1 MSLSTYKK
9 KRDFSNTAEPTG
21 GKSKG
26 KQHIFVIQRHHA
38 TALHYDFRL
47 EVDGVLKSWAVPK
60 GPSLDPQDKRLA
72 MQVEDHPYD
81 YKDFEGTIPAGN
93 YGAGDVFIWDKGTFE
108 LLEPKTDHF
117 DKEAVKDIKAGS
129 LKVILKGKKLK
140 GEFALVKMKGRGE
153 RSWLLIKHRDK
164 YAVEGYNSEDHT
176 PQRVK
181 DKGVKVKEAA
191 KERKKK
197 APVKKS
203 EPPARNTT
211 VPKKQSGK
219 HKIKAIY
226 RPMLTTL
233 VDEPFDR
240 EGWIFETKWDGYRA
254 IAAVNEGK
262 VALYSRNQVAF
273 NKDYPPVVA
282 ALSNIQHNV
291 VLDGEVVVL
300 DKKQQSDFQGLQN
313 YKTTGKGN
321 LCYVVFDLL
330 HLDGNELQELPLL
343 QRKALLETLLA
354 QLNDE
359 RILFSAHL
367 EDKGLQL
374 FKKAQQ
380 RAWEGIIA
388 KDGASTYEENRRGNT
403 WLKIKI
409 IQQQEAVICGY
420 TEPRGS
426 RKQIGALILAVYEK
440 SKLRYVGHCGG
451 GLNTQLIDDLYRQ
464 LQPLRRKTSPL
475 EEKVKVNMPVTWVQP
490 KLVCEVKFSSWTA
503 EGILRQPI
511 FTGLRVDKPV
521 KEVHQETAKSVH
533 MGKTKKGI
541 PPTTKVTTAEGAEKE
556 RTLSLNSHKVALTN
570 QQKIYWPKEKI
581 TKGQMIDYYLAVAA
595 YLLPHI
601 KDRPLSLNRFPNG
614 ITGPSFYQKD
624 LDLENVP
631 GWIKSIPIH
640 SDSSHKDI
648 DYLLCN
654 NEATLAYM
662 ANLGCIEINPWLSRT
677 RSLDKPDFIVLDL
690 DPEDISFRHV
700 VETALCIKEILDGFG
715 LSHHCKTSG
724 SSGLHIYIPT
734 GAKYS
739 YDSCRLFA
747 EYVAKQAQHQLP
759 DITSVIRAKSQ
770 RKKKVYIDYLQNSRG
785 QTVAAPYSVRP
796 KPGATVSAPLLWE
809 EVNSSLRISD
819 FDIWNMPDRIKE
831 KGELWQDIRNEKN
844 DLRKVI
850 KQIELAPEVE

>member
-1 MSLSTYKK
+1 MSLSTYRK
-9 KRDFSNTAEPTG
+9 KRDFSSTAEPTG
-21 GKSKG
+21 GKKRS
-26 KQHIFVIQRHHA
+26 KQHQFVIQRHHA

-47 EVDGVLKSWAVPK
+47 EVDGILKSWAVPK

-72 MQVEDHPYD
+72 MEVEDHPYD

-93 YGAGDVFIWDKGTFE
+93 YGAGNVYIWDKGTFE
-108 LLEPKTDHF
+108 LLEPKTDNF
-117 DKEAVKDIKAGS
+117 DKEALKDIKAGS

-164 YAVEGYNSEDHT
+164 YAVDGYDSEEHT

-181 DKGVKVKEAA
+181 DKGIQVKEAA
-191 KERKKK
+191 KESKKK
-197 APVKKS
+197 VHVKKP
-203 EPPARNTT
+203 EATEVKAVT
-211 VPKKQSGK
+211 PKRQSGK
-219 HKIKAIY
+219 HKLKAIY

-233 VDEPFDR
+233 VDAPFDR
-240 EGWIFETKWDGYRA
+240 DGWIFETKWDGYRA
-254 IAAVNEGK
+254 IAAVNKGK
-262 VALYSRNQVAF
+262 VALYSRNQVSF
-273 NKDYPPVVA
+273 DEVYPPIVA
-282 ALSNIQHNV
+282 ALSNMQHNV

-300 DKKQQSDFQGLQN
+300 DKQQQSDFQALQN

-330 HLDGNELQELPLL
+330 HLDGNELQALPLL
-343 QRKALLETLLA
+343 QRKALLDDLLA
-354 QLNDE
+354 QLNDK

-367 EDKGLQL
+367 EHKGLAL

-380 RAWEGIIA
+380 RGWEGIIA
-388 KDGASTYEENRRGNT
+388 KDGESIYEENRRGNA

-440 SKLRYVGHCGG
+440 DTLRYVGHCGG

-475 EEKVKVNMPVTWVQP
+475 QEKVKVNMPVTWVEP

-503 EGILRQPI
+503 DGILRQPI
-511 FTGLRVDKPV
+511 FMGLRVDKPV
-521 KEVHQETAKSVH
+521 KEVHQETAKSLH
-533 MGKTKKGI
+533 MGKAKK
-541 PPTTKVTTAEGAEKE
+541 TATSAKEKTSDTAEKE
-556 RTLSLNSHKVALTN
+556 RALSLNGHQVALTN

-581 TKGQMIDYYLAVAA
+581 TKGQMIDYYLAVAD

-614 ITGPSFYQKD
+614 ITGASFYQKD
-624 LDLENVP
+624 LDLATVP

-640 SDSSHKDI
+640 SDSSHKDV

-654 NEATLAYM
+654 NAATLAYM

-677 RSLDKPDFIVLDL
+677 RSLDQPDFIVLDL
-690 DPEDISFRHV
+690 DPEGISFRHV

-715 LSHHCKTSG
+715 LHHHCKTSG

-734 GAKYS
+734 GAKYN

-747 EYVAKQAQHQLP
+747 EYVAKQTQRQLP

-831 KGELWQDIRNEKN
+831 KGELWKDIRNEKN

-850 KQIELAPEVE
+850 RQIEKAPEVE